1 MIHKPITL
9 LYTRW
14 SAKTEPRLYLETFFF
29 AFQYL
34 KIVMFTSNTSQY
46 FERNWT
52 EKKGREESYE
62 SMRIDTYLNLWW
74 LVKKLCRKVLNS
86 YRNLDIFAMAPK
98 KDCWIILQYNRKKHL
113 VNLILSVEDK
123 NLNLFCR
130 WDMVWK
136 SGSYIV
142 TAYIITLYWTKLQ
155 LSSPASIICSLTF
168 RM

>member
-14 SAKTEPRLYLETFFF
+14 SAKTERRLYLETFFF

-52 EKKGREESYE
+52 EKKRKRRKLREHEN
-62 SMRIDTYLNLWW
+62 RYLNLWW

-86 YRNLDIFAMAPK
+86 YRNLDIIAMAPK
-98 KDCWIILQYNRKKHL
+98 KDCWIILQYNGKKHL

-136 SGSYIV
+136 SCSYIV